1 MAKHSKKKGK
11 NKKDMVTVVSIGVSA
26 IPKKELK
33 KKMKEAKIKAKKA
46 NMMGGGMANGKVH
59 NYATGGMV
67 TDKLNPGLKALAK
80 KRPDVVENILKN
92 S

>member
-11 NKKDMVTVVSIGVSA
+11 NKKDRIQVVSISIGTIS
-26 IPKKELK
+26 KTDLK
-33 KKMKEAKIKAKKA
+33 NKMKKAKKA
-46 NMMGGGMANGKVH
+46 NMMGGGMANGKMH

-80 KRPDVVENILKN
+80 KRPDVVKNIIKN
-92 S
+92 A

>member
-1 MAKHSKKKGK
+1 MAKDKKKKG
-11 NKKDMVTVVSIGVSA
+11 KKDMVTVVSIGVTA
-26 IPKKELK
+26 IPKKKLK
-33 KKMKEAKIKAKKA
+33 DKMKKA
-46 NMMGGGMANGKVH
+46 NMMGGGMANGKMH

-80 KRPDVVENILKN
+80 ERPDVVKKMM

>member
-11 NKKDMVTVVSIGVSA
+11 NKKDMVTVVSIGISA
-26 IPKKELK
+26 MPKKKLK
-33 KKMKEAKIKAKKA
+33 DKMEKAKKA
-46 NMMGGGMANGKVH
+46 NMMGGGMANGKMH

-80 KRPDVVENILKN
+80 KRPDVVKNILKTT
-92 S
+92 